1 MDSVS
6 AKVVGTIGLV
16 FGTVF
21 LATSVVRLVRPEP
34 DLVLV
39 VLNVALG
46 ILWLGTGTWFWRFG
60 LRRTKQRPVDR
71 P

>member
-1 MDSVS
+1 MDVMT
-6 AKVVGTIGLV
+6 AKVLGTIALV
-16 FGTVF
+16 FGVVF
-21 LATSVVRLVRPEP
+21 LATSVVRLIRPEP
-34 DLVLV
+34 DLFLV

-46 ILWLGTGTWFWRFG
+46 VLWLVGGVWLWRFA

>member
-1 MDSVS
+1 MS
-6 AKVVGTIGLV
+6 AKVLGTIALV
-16 FGTVF
+16 FGTVL
-21 LATSVVRLVRPEP
+21 LATSVVRLIRSEP
-34 DLVLV
+34 DL

-46 ILWLGTGTWFWRFG
+46 ILWLVGGVWLWRFG